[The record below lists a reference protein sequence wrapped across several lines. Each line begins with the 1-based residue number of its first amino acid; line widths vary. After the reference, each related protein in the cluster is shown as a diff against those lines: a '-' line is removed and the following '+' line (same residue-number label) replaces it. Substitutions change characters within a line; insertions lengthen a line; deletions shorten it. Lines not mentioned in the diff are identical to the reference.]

1 MALSIFVTTL
11 RYFGSTPI
19 ATRISTIVIITM
31 SISILIKKKLY
42 KHLLKILELCPI
54 DLLILSLHLM
64 MSLVRLQLVLVG
76 RTAEVRL
83 RYYQVGW
90 ERFRKL

>member
-1 MALSIFVTTL
+1 
-11 RYFGSTPI
+11 
-19 ATRISTIVIITM
+19 M

-42 KHLLKILELCPI
+42 EHLLKILELCPI

-83 RYYQVGW
+83 RYYPVVSAQWDERVKKTLALALCTSITR
-90 ERFRKL
+90 RFRSSISLSFAAI